1 MTKKLLF
8 AFTILLVVAFVAMA
22 ADITGKWVAE
32 QPGRNGGP
40 ARQITFDLKA
50 DGTTLTGTMTGGMG
64 GGGRRG
70 GGGGGGGRQGG
81 GGGGGGAPQA
91 REISDGKIDGNNIS
105 FTVKV
110 EFNGNTMVSKYEGT
124 LSGDELKLKVS
135 REGPNGP
142 MTSEMTA
149 KRSTT

>member
-50 DGTTLTGTMTGGMG
+50 DGATLTGTMTGGHG
-64 GGGRRG
+64 WWRPSRWRRWPS
-70 GGGGGGGRQGG
+70 RWRWRRS
-81 GGGGGGAPQA
+81 AA
-91 REISDGKIDGNNIS
+91 REISDGKVDGNNIS

-124 LSGDELKLKVS
+124 LSGDELKLKVN
-135 REGPNGP
+135 REGRNGAT
-142 MTSEMTA
+142 TSELTA

>member
-8 AFTILLVVAFVAMA
+8 VFTILLVVAFVAMA

-40 ARQITFDLKA
+40 ARQTTFDLKA
-50 DGTTLTGTMTGGMG
+50 DGATLTGTMTGGMG
-64 GGGRRG
+64 GGGRR
-70 GGGGGGGRQGG
+70 

-124 LSGDELKLKVS
+124 LSGDELKLKAT

-142 MTSEMTA
+142 TTSEMTA